1 MPTTLAENKELQVI
15 NAVLKNKDIQTLFA
29 SNVDDL
35 FVGYR
40 DIWDSIKSYHARYR
54 AIPDI
59 AVIKERHTDLD
70 VIEVPADT
78 SYYLDGLREQ
88 YIKNHMAAIAA
99 EAGEK
104 IRSGDT
110 APRVLADMQANLSRL
125 NRFSNASRDLNVMDF
140 DDAERHYD
148 AVRARALAMGG
159 VPGVATGVDFID
171 SAYTSGLAGGD
182 LVIVL
187 GWTGRAKSLFTT
199 LVACNAHQFGGK
211 PMIVSLEMSGE
222 KVRDR
227 IYTIKGS
234 GLFSNSALTLGD
246 IAKDDLRSFAK
257 TNSDKQDF
265 FVVSNDG
272 VGEITPNII
281 QAKIDQHKPTMVIID
296 YAQLLS
302 DNSNSQD
309 MTARMRNMSKEFKAL
324 AVANDIPVIL
334 ISSAT
339 PDNAAAAKNPPTI
352 EQVAWSKQLAYDADL
367 AFAVHKHDNSDN
379 VEIVCRKNRNG
390 PLFSGYLIWDID
402 NGVIEERFDL
412 VVD

>member
-1 MPTTLAENKELQVI
+1 VAIEVSKELLVI
-15 NAVLKNKDIQTLFA
+15 NAVLKNKDIQVLFGQ
-29 SNVDDL
+29 NIDDL
-35 FVGYR
+35 MVGYK

-59 AVIKERHTDLD
+59 AVIQERFDDLES
-70 VIEVPADT
+70 VPVPADT
-78 SYYLDGLREQ
+78 SYYVDALREE
-88 YIKNHMAAIAA
+88 YIKNNMERLASVAGAKIR
-99 EAGEK
+99 AGE
-104 IRSGDT
+104 T
-110 APRVLADMQANLSRL
+110 APRILGELQAELSKL

-140 DDAERHYD
+140 DIAEQHYD
-148 AVRARALAMGG
+148 EVRARAEAMGG

-199 LVACNAHQFGGK
+199 LVGCNAHEFGGK

-234 GLFSNSALTLGD
+234 GLFANSSLTLGD
-246 IAKDDLRSFAK
+246 IAKDDFRSFAK
-257 TNSDKQDF
+257 RYEQKSGF
-265 FVVSNDG
+265 IVVSNDG
-272 VGEITPNII
+272 VGEMTPNIV
-281 QAKIDQHKPTMVIID
+281 QAKFDQHKPTMVIFD
-296 YAQLLS
+296 YAQLGS
-302 DNSNSQD
+302 DNANSQD
-309 MTARMRNMSKEFKAL
+309 MTARMRNMSKEWKAFG
-324 AVANDIPVIL
+324 VANNVPVIL

-339 PDNAAAAKNPPTI
+339 PDSPAAAKTPPTI

-367 AFAVHKHDNSDN
+367 AFAVHKHDDSNI

-390 PLFSGYLIWDID
+390 PLFTGYLDWDID
-402 NGVIEERFDL
+402 NGIITEKFDL
-412 VVD
+412 DTQD

>member
-1 MPTTLAENKELQVI
+1 MPIEVNKELQVI
-15 NAVLKNKDIQTLFA
+15 NAVLKNKDIQILFGQ
-29 SNVDDL
+29 NIDDL
-35 FVGYR
+35 MVGYG

-59 AVIKERHTDLD
+59 AVIKERFDDLD
-70 VIEVPADT
+70 IIDTPADT
-78 SYYLDGLREQ
+78 SYYVDALRED
-88 YIKNHMAAIAA
+88 YIKNNMERLSSRAGAKIK
-99 EAGEK
+99 AGE
-104 IRSGDT
+104 T
-110 APRVLADMQANLSRL
+110 APRILAELQAELSKL

-140 DDAERHYD
+140 DIAEQHYD
-148 AVRARALAMGG
+148 DVRARALAMGG
-159 VPGVATGVDFID
+159 VPGVATGIDFID

-199 LVACNAHQFGGK
+199 LVACNAHEFGGR

-234 GLFSNSALTLGD
+234 GLFSNSGLTLGD

-257 TNSDKQDF
+257 KQEDKHDF
-265 FVVSNDG
+265 IVVSNDG
-272 VGEITPNII
+272 IGEMTPNII
-281 QAKIDQHKPTMVIID
+281 QAKIDQHKPTMIIFD
-296 YAQLLS
+296 YAQLGS

-309 MTARMRNMSKEFKAL
+309 MTARMRNMSKEWKSV
-324 AVANDIPVIL
+324 AVANDIPVVL

-339 PDNAAAAKNPPTI
+339 PDSPAAAKSPPTI

-367 AFAVHKHDNSDN
+367 AFAVHKHDESDI

-390 PLFSGYLIWDID
+390 PLFTGYLDWDID
-402 NGVIEERFDL
+402 NGIITEKFDL
-412 VVD
+412 DSQD

>member
-1 MPTTLAENKELQVI
+1 MPVEVNKELLVI
-15 NAVLKNKDIQTLFA
+15 NAVLRNKDIQTLFGQ
-29 SNVDDL
+29 NIDDL
-35 FVGYR
+35 MVGYK

-54 AIPDI
+54 AIPGI
-59 AVIKERHTDLD
+59 EVIQERFPDLD
-70 VIEVPADT
+70 AVDTPADT
-78 SYYLDGLREQ
+78 SYYVDNLRED
-88 YIKNHMAAIAA
+88 YIKNNMERLAAV
-99 EAGEK
+99 AGSK
-104 IRSGDT
+104 IKSGET
-110 APRVLADMQANLSRL
+110 APRILGELQAELSKL

-148 AVRARALAMGG
+148 EVRARALAMGG

-199 LVACNAHQFGGK
+199 LVACNAHEFGGK

-234 GLFSNSALTLGD
+234 GLFANSALTLGD

-257 TNSDKQDF
+257 RYEEKSDF
-265 FVVSNDG
+265 IVVSNDG
-272 VGEITPNII
+272 VGEMTPNII
-281 QAKIDQHKPTMVIID
+281 QAKIDQHKPTMLIFD
-296 YAQLLS
+296 YAQLGS
-302 DNSNSQD
+302 DNANSQD

-324 AVANDIPVIL
+324 AVANNIPVIL

-339 PDNAAAAKNPPTI
+339 PDNAAAAKTPPTI

-367 AFAVHKHDNSDN
+367 AFAVHKHDESDN

-390 PLFSGYLIWDID
+390 PLFTGYLIWDID
-402 NGVIEERFDL
+402 NGVITESFDL
-412 VVD
+412 PDIQD